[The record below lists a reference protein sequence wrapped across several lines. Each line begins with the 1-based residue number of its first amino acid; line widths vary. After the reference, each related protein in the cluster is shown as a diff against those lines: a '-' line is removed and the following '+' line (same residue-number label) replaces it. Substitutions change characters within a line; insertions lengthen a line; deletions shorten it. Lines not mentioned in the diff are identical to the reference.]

1 MSEQVV
7 RTIAPGAFVVD
18 DLLSETERALVDK
31 FLREDGWKWGWK
43 SHGPTDVFR
52 FWHRHFAGHKKLGGK
67 KTEKCPCEDEL
78 QRTTP
83 FLFDLWSSLKPNVFV
98 GHTLYRCYAN
108 AQSYGSDGT
117 IHTDSNAPNSYTAVY
132 YPHAAWE
139 PNWAGE
145 TVLFNDARDDIVA
158 SVYPRPNRLLVFLG
172 NIPHAA
178 RGVSRTCPV
187 LRVTLIFKSEM
198 SDAVDDVAG
207 SGTVLAEGE
216 RAPDQA

>member
-1 MSEQVV
+1 VSEQVV
-7 RTIAPGAFVVD
+7 RTIAPGAFIVD
-18 DLLSETERALVDK
+18 DLLSEAERALVDK
-31 FLREDGWKWGWK
+31 FLREDGWKFGWK
-43 SHGPTDVFR
+43 SHGRTDVYS
-52 FWHRHFAGHKKLGGK
+52 FWHKHFAGHKKLGGK
-67 KTEKCPCEDEL
+67 KTEKYPCEDEL

-83 FLFDLWSSLKPNVFV
+83 FLYDLWTSLKPSVFI

-117 IHTDSNAPNSYTAVY
+117 IHTDSRAPNSYTAVY

-145 TVLFNDARDDIVA
+145 TVLFNDTRDDIVA

-187 LRVTLIFKSEM
+187 LRVTLMFKTQ
-198 SDAVDDVAG
+198 VDDADTGPGEVPAVSGDGG
-207 SGTVLAEGE
+207 S
-216 RAPDQA
+216 RQA